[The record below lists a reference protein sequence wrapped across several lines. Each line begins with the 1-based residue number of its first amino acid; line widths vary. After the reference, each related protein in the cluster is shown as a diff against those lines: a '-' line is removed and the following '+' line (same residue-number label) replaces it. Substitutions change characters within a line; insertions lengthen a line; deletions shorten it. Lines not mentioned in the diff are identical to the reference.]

1 MQEMTSNTCNHAL
14 QHWQK
19 ISWYRATPLAERLV
33 LQQKNTDSPHTLHHS
48 DRAKQRFQRW
58 KEQPPFDKSDYF
70 ARRLAMDSLTEDDLL
85 TLLDE
90 PIEAAQAHHAS
101 LPTWLIELLT
111 AFTDR
116 DTAAHFT
123 LPLLSAGQDTH
134 TIVFLNTLKP
144 LLGGVLTRLQAGIQ
158 ELTQKYASLPFDPKT
173 IVSLLFAQ
181 LFALLLPKLN
191 KTIVLELHVARIQGR
206 LHSETPEERFQDFLS
221 HLGQRENMLSLLEE
235 YAVLA
240 RQLVETLDRW
250 VICELE
256 LLERLCADW
265 KQIQAIFLPTCNPGV
280 LMEIEQGAG
289 DTHRGGHSVTILTWS
304 SGFRLVYKPRAMT
317 LDIHFQEL
325 LTWLNTLGQQ
335 PAFRTLTIIDKQ
347 TYGWSEFVP
356 TCDCTSREEVERFY
370 QRQGGYLA
378 LLYALEAT
386 DFHAE
391 NLIASGEHPILV
403 DLEAL
408 FQPRLSEST
417 ATLQTNP
424 ADETIG
430 HSVLRIGML
439 PQRIWSSDQAAG
451 VDVSSLGGYAGQLT
465 PTPVPVWK
473 EIGTDQMRI
482 IRERIALT
490 FGKHQPKL
498 NGQDINILE
507 YSDSIVTGFAATYR
521 LLIQLRH
528 ALLTEIVPRFTHDE
542 VRCVLRPS
550 LAYALLLAE
559 SFHPNVLRDA
569 LDRDLLFDRLWVG
582 VEQQPHLSRIITAER
597 TDLLAGDIPLFTTRP
612 DSHALFTSRGE
623 TIADFFEESGLAMVS
638 KRIQQLEEQDLEKQ
652 IWIIRASFT
661 SVTLGTEQAAMPRLH
676 LHPSQGGVTYERLLT
691 AARSVGDHLCK
702 LALHSKESVGWVG
715 VDIMKD
721 REWHLLPT
729 STDLYSGTSG
739 IALFLAYLGLL
750 TDEERFTTLARAALA
765 STRAQVARQKERPEL
780 AGIGTFQG
788 LGAFI
793 YLLSHLGTLWND
805 STLYQEAE
813 EIIKLLPD
821 AISKDEMIDVIAGS
835 AGCIAALLSLHA
847 VLPSQSTLATAI
859 QCGDHLIAHARQQKK
874 GIGWST
880 KLQETPLTGFAHGNA
895 GIALNLLRLFAVSG
909 EERFRE
915 TAFAAMEY
923 ERSLFSLERRNWP
936 DLRQEFRSS
945 ATSHQQT
952 GQQESNSY
960 MVAWCHG
967 APGIGLARLESLK
980 YVDDAPLRAEIDA
993 ALQTSLAHGFG
1004 LNHCLCHGDM
1014 GNLEFVL
1021 SATRLL
1027 PLPQYEE
1034 QAQGLTSM
1042 LLDSIE
1048 RHGWVTGV
1056 PLGVETPG
1064 LMTGIA
1070 GTGYALLR
1078 LACAERIPSVLLLAP
1093 PCTATQMSALNMQFR

>member
-1 MQEMTSNTCNHAL
+1 MQETPSKICDYAS
-14 QHWQK
+14 QQWQRAG
-19 ISWYRATPLAERLV
+19 WYRATPLTERV
-33 LQQKNTDSPHTLHHS
+33 ALQQKNTDSSHTLHNS

-58 KEQPPFDKSDYF
+58 KEQPPFDKGDYF
-70 ARRLAMDSLTEDDLL
+70 AKRLAMDSLTENDLL
-85 TLLDE
+85 ALLDE
-90 PIEAAQAHHAS
+90 PVEAMQADDA
-101 LPTWLIELLT
+101 PPPPWLIELFT
-111 AFTDR
+111 AFTDQ
-116 DTAAHFT
+116 DTDADFT
-123 LPLLSAGQDTH
+123 LPLSATGQGTH
-134 TIVFLNTLKP
+134 TLAFLNTLKP
-144 LLGGVLTRLQAGIQ
+144 LLRNGLTRLQAGIQ
-158 ELTQKYASLPFDPKT
+158 ELTQKYASLPFDPQT
-173 IVSLLFAQ
+173 IVSLLFAHIPV
-181 LFALLLPKLN
+181 LILPKLN
-191 KTIVLELHVARIQGR
+191 KTIVLELHVARVQGR
-206 LHSETPEERFQDFLS
+206 LQGETPEERFQCFLQQ
-221 HLGQRENMLSLLEE
+221 LGQHENMLSLLEE
-235 YAVLA
+235 YTVLA

-250 VICELE
+250 VKWELE

-265 KQIQAIFLPTCNPGV
+265 EQIQAVFPPACDPGV
-280 LMEIEQGAG
+280 LIEIQEGAG

-317 LDIHFQEL
+317 TDIHFQEL
-325 LTWLNTLGQQ
+325 LTWLNTQGQL

-408 FQPRLSEST
+408 FQPRLGKYAT
-417 ATLQTNP
+417 TLQTNP

-430 HSVLRIGML
+430 HSVLRIGLL

-451 VDVSSLGGYAGQLT
+451 VDVTGLGGYAGQLT
-465 PTPVPVWK
+465 PTPVPIWK
-473 EIGTDQMRI
+473 ETGTDQMRI
-482 IRERIALT
+482 MRERIAMT
-490 FGKHQPKL
+490 FGNNQPKL

-507 YSDSIVTGFAATYR
+507 YSDSIITGFAATYQ
-521 LLIQLRH
+521 LLMQLRQV
-528 ALLTEIVPRFTHDE
+528 LLTEIVPRFIHDE

-550 LAYALLLAE
+550 QAYALLLAE

-569 LDRDLLFDRLWVG
+569 LDRDRFFDRLWVG
-582 VEQQPHLSRIITAER
+582 VEQQPYISRIVAAEQA
-597 TDLLAGDIPLFTTRP
+597 DLLAGDIPHFTTRP
-612 DSHALFTSRGE
+612 DSRALLTSCGE
-623 TIADFFEESGLAMVS
+623 TIADFFEESGLDVVS
-638 KRIQQLEEQDLEKQ
+638 RRTQQLEEQDLEKQ

-661 SVTLGTEQAAMPRLH
+661 SVTLGTEQAATPRLH
-676 LHPSQGGVTYERLLT
+676 LHPSPGSVTYERLIT
-691 AARSVGDHLCK
+691 AARSVGDRLCK
-702 LALHSKESVGWVG
+702 LALYREESVGWVG
-715 VDIMKD
+715 VEVMKD

-750 TDEERFTTLARAALA
+750 TDEERYTSLARVALA
-765 STRAQVARQKERPEL
+765 STRSQVAQQKERPEL
-780 AGIGTFQG
+780 AGIGAFHG

-793 YLLSHLGTLWND
+793 YLLSHLGALWND
-805 STLYQEAE
+805 PSLYQEAE
-813 EIIKLLPD
+813 EMIKLLPGV
-821 AISKDEMIDVIAGS
+821 ISRDEMIDVIGGS
-835 AGCIAALLSLHA
+835 AGCIAALLSLYA
-847 VLPSQSTLATAI
+847 VAPSQSTLATAI
-859 QCGDHLIAHARQQKK
+859 QCGDHLVARARPQNA

-880 KLQETPLTGFAHGNA
+880 TLQETPLTGFAHGNA

-909 EERFRE
+909 EERFRQ
-915 TAFAAMEY
+915 TALAAMEY

-936 DLRQEFRSS
+936 DLRREFSPS
-945 ATSHQQT
+945 ATINQQT

-967 APGIGLARLESLK
+967 APGIGLARLASME
-980 YVDDAPLRAEIDA
+980 YIDDAALHAEIDA

-1021 SATRLL
+1021 GTTRL
-1027 PLPQYEE
+1027 LPQYEE
-1034 QAQGLTSM
+1034 QVQHLTSM

-1048 RHGWVTGV
+1048 RQGCVTGV

-1064 LMTGIA
+1064 LMLGIA
-1070 GTGYALLR
+1070 GTGYGLLR
-1078 LACAERIPSVLLLAP
+1078 LASAERIPSVLLLAP
-1093 PCTATQMSALNMQFR
+1093 PCSNAGH